1 MVLSYDDRS
10 RDHARGVGHGRPLGQ
25 PDGGRA
31 RDVGGRRGI
40 GPGAAGRLTRRHL
53 HREGHPAGIGGPPH
67 GGCRQDLVRL
77 QGDDPGPGDDR
88 PRCFGG
94 RGVGS
99 DAFPRVPASPRD
111 GERHRRGCRLDA
123 RPRQEHLQSVSR
135 PIQPVLASLAAGVI
149 IGAVET
155 VLAISFAALVFGG
168 LLVGHL
174 ADGIGL
180 YLGAA
185 AITLAVLAWRA
196 GSRGV
201 VGGVQEA
208 AAAVLA
214 VVATTTALNTFGGPD
229 RAFLT
234 VVAATLVMT
243 VLTGI
248 AFFVLGIFRLGNL
261 VRYVPYPVIGGFLA
275 GAGWL
280 LMKGGIVVTSGV
292 QPSLDTLGDLMSEQE
307 LLRWI
312 PAFAFGV
319 LLLLVTRFVRRPLV
333 IPILLGVGLIGFVI
347 AMLVTGSS
355 LAEAKEGQWLLGPFE
370 PGRLWQPWAAR
381 AISGADWGAG
391 LGDRKSVG

>member
-88 PRCFGG
+88 PRRFGG

-111 GERHRRGCRLDA
+111 GERPRRGCRLDA

-135 PIQPVLASLAAGVI
+135 PTQPVLASLAAGVI

-155 VLAISFAALVFGG
+155 GLAISFAAPGF
-168 LLVGHL
+168 
-174 ADGIGL
+174 
-180 YLGAA
+180 
-185 AITLAVLAWRA
+185 
-196 GSRGV
+196 
-201 VGGVQEA
+201 GGVQEA

-214 VVATTTALNTFGGPD
+214 VVATTSALNTFGGPD

-292 QPSLDTLGDLMSEQE
+292 QPSL
-307 LLRWI
+307 
-312 PAFAFGV
+312 
-319 LLLLVTRFVRRPLV
+319 
-333 IPILLGVGLIGFVI
+333 
-347 AMLVTGSS
+347 
-355 LAEAKEGQWLLGPFE
+355 
-370 PGRLWQPWAAR
+370 
-381 AISGADWGAG
+381 
-391 LGDRKSVG
+391 